1 MLKTNLHMLVYTIKI
16 RLIMISTEHR
26 MTFLLNLIDI
36 TCWHCH
42 SAHCDDRKHKALLK
56 VYLLN
61 LIDITCWHCHSA
73 HCDDRKHKAL
83 LKVYHTIIQSEAN

>member
-1 MLKTNLHMLVYTIKI
+1 MKDLQFSSPFSIMLKTNLHMLVYTIKI

-56 VYLLN
+56 VY
-61 LIDITCWHCHSA
+61 
-73 HCDDRKHKAL
+73 
-83 LKVYHTIIQSEAN
+83 HTIIQSEAN